1 MIPTNQIN
9 SFLEKYNISGPRY
22 TSYPT
27 APHFHSDIS
36 YIDWDNALNRSN
48 ESKNEISLYF
58 HIPFCHSLCYF
69 CGCNMQV
76 TRNQEKVENYLSHL
90 FDEIALISSKINID
104 RKVSQ
109 IHFGGGTPNF
119 LTSKQLDT
127 LGEKIKNS
135 FTISSDVEFSCE
147 IDPRSIS
154 QAHIKSLKNMGV
166 NRISMGIQDFDKNV
180 QEKINRK
187 HTFREICELIE
198 LLELEKIHAY
208 NIDLIYGLPGQ
219 TESSF
224 KTTLE
229 KIISLNPSR
238 IACYNFAYL
247 PWLKPHHKL
256 IQEDELPHAST
267 KIKLFSMTIEL
278 LQQNGYTYIGMD
290 HFAKND
296 DELILAQINGT
307 LQRNFQGYSTHRNT
321 DLFAFGPSSISNFGN
336 TYFQNHKNLSIYNS
350 MLDENKIPIDKGINL
365 TEEDLSIHNVITT
378 LMCNLKLNFKD
389 FNQIY
394 KIDFKQY
401 FSSELRQL
409 DELFSDDKFVVISD
423 NSISITEI
431 GRLFIRNIAM
441 VFDRYLKKDNS
452 FYSKTI

>member
-1 MIPTNQIN
+1 MIPTNQIS

-27 APHFHSDIS
+27 APHFHSNIS
-36 YIDWDNALNRSN
+36 YLDWINALNQSN

-76 TRNQEKVENYLSHL
+76 TRNKEKVKNYLSHL
-90 FDEIALISSKINID
+90 FDEITLISSKLPND
-104 RKVSQ
+104 RKISQ

-119 LTSKQLDT
+119 LTSRQLDT
-127 LGEKIKNS
+127 LGEKINTS
-135 FTISSDVEFSCE
+135 FSISSDVEFSCE
-147 IDPRSIS
+147 IDPRSTS

-166 NRISMGIQDFDKNV
+166 NRISMGIQDFDKKV

-187 HTFREICELIE
+187 HTLKDITALIN
-198 LLELEKIHAY
+198 LLKLEKINAF

-224 KTTLE
+224 KATLE
-229 KIISLNPSR
+229 KIIELNPSR

-256 IQEDELPHAST
+256 IQENELPCAST
-267 KIKLFSMTIEL
+267 KIKLFSMTIDS

-290 HFAKND
+290 HFAKNN
-296 DELILAQINGT
+296 DELVLAQKNGT

-336 TYFQNHKNLSIYNS
+336 AFFQNHKNLSIYNS
-350 MLDENKIPIDKGINL
+350 LLDENKTPIDKGIML
-365 TEEDLSIHNVITT
+365 SEEDLLIHDVITT
-378 LMCNLKLNFKD
+378 LMCNLKLEFKH
-389 FNQIY
+389 FNEKY
-394 KIDFKQY
+394 NLDFKQF
-401 FSSELRQL
+401 FSTELIQL
-409 DELFSDDKFVVISD
+409 DELFSDDKFVLISES
-423 NSISITEI
+423 SISITEL

>member
-198 LLELEKIHAY
+198 LLE
-208 NIDLIYGLPGQ
+208 
-219 TESSF
+219 
-224 KTTLE
+224 LE